1 MTRPARTV
9 RSTRAKTSTHTAG
22 VARAIHAEDAQRST
36 RFARSRANADAAR
49 GTRTRDA
56 AHGAREEAA
65 GEPAR
70 AARPR
75 ERNGRPSGL
84 DALFQPRSVAVIGAS
99 RRPGTIGYEVLHNL
113 ITGGFVGKVF
123 PVNPKADVLHSI
135 KCHRSVTAIEDPVD
149 LAVVIVPK
157 ELVPAAIEQC
167 AKKRVGAVIVITA
180 GFKETGVDGAQAEA
194 RILRAARRVG
204 MRLVGP
210 NCMGIQNA
218 NHDVRLNA
226 TFGRTFPKPGPV
238 AFVSQSGA
246 MGEALLAHADQIN
259 LGVSMFVSM
268 GNRADVSANDLL
280 EYWGEDP
287 AIRCVL
293 LYLESFGNPRN
304 FVPTARRIS
313 REKAIVTV
321 KAGRSRAGALAASSH
336 TGALAGADV
345 AADALLKD
353 CGVQRVDSVE
363 ELFDVGLALSKLG
376 LPEGNRVAVLTNAG
390 GPAILATDALVR
402 WGLEMAPIEETT
414 RASLREIL
422 VPEAS
427 VRNPIDMVAG
437 ATAENY
443 RRSLE
448 LLLADPTVD
457 MVLVIFVPP
466 ITHDPILVARTVFDV
481 AKGSKKPVVGCFM
494 SRDEVM
500 RAIAKETQ
508 RAQQDWVPIYLY
520 PESAVRALAALDE
533 RRRILER
540 PEGRVK
546 RRRVDADELR
556 AILRPGWLGVEA
568 RRALSAAYGLE
579 VVPGGLARSQSE
591 AVAIAK
597 RVGYPVVMKMSVPD
611 VTHKSDVGGVLL
623 DLADEAAVRKA
634 FERLMSSKAEGVN
647 VQKMLK
653 GGHEVVVGFHAD
665 PQYGPILMFGLG
677 GVYVEVLKDVSFA
690 LCPVSDVRAQELV
703 REIKGWP
710 ILAGIRGRAGI
721 DERALVEAIQRISQ
735 IAIDLPEIQELEI
748 NPLIVS
754 PHGACAVDMR
764 ARVS

>member
-1 MTRPARTV
+1 MASSTRPT
-9 RSTRAKTSTHTAG
+9 
-22 VARAIHAEDAQRST
+22 
-36 RFARSRANADAAR
+36 
-49 GTRTRDA
+49 
-56 AHGAREEAA
+56 
-65 GEPAR
+65 
-70 AARPR
+70 
-75 ERNGRPSGL
+75 GL
-84 DALFQPRSVAVIGAS
+84 DALFRPRSVAVIGAS
-99 RRPGTIGYEVLHNL
+99 RRPGSIGYEILHNL

-135 KCHRSVTAIEDPVD
+135 KCHRTVTAITDPVD
-149 LAVVIVPK
+149 LAVVVVPK
-157 ELVPAAIEQC
+157 DGVPAAIEQC

-180 GFKETGVDGAQAEA
+180 GFKETGVVGAQAEA
-194 RILRAARRVG
+194 RILRTARRVG

-218 NHDVRLNA
+218 QSDVRLNA
-226 TFGRTFPKPGPV
+226 TFGRSFPKPGPV

-246 MGEALLAHADQIN
+246 MGEALLAQADQIN

-280 EYWGEDP
+280 EYWGKDP

-313 REKAIVTV
+313 RKIALVTV

-363 ELFDVGLALSKLG
+363 ELFDVGLALSKLP
-376 LPEGNRVAVLTNAG
+376 LPKGRRVAVLTNAG

-402 WGLEMAPIEETT
+402 WGLEMAPLEETT
-414 RASLREIL
+414 RAALREIL

-427 VRNPIDMVAG
+427 VQNPIDMVAG

-443 RRSLE
+443 RRSLQ
-448 LLLADPTVD
+448 LLLRDPTVD
-457 MVLVIFVPP
+457 MVLVTFVPP
-466 ITHDPILVARTVFDV
+466 ITHDPVLVARTVFEV

-500 RAIAKETQ
+500 RSISREAE
-508 RAQQDWVPIYLY
+508 QDWVPVYLY

-546 RRRVDADELR
+546 RRRVDKEELR
-556 AILRPGWLGVEA
+556 ALLKPGWLGVEA
-568 RRALSAAYGLE
+568 RRALSAAYGLD
-579 VVPGGLARSQSE
+579 VVPGGLARSQNE

-623 DLADEAAVRKA
+623 DLGDEAAVRKA
-634 FERLMSSKAEGVN
+634 FVRLMSSEAEGVN

-690 LCPVSDVRAQELV
+690 LCPVSEVRAKELV

-710 ILAGIRGRAGI
+710 ILAGVRGRAGI

-735 IAIDLPEIQELEI
+735 IAIDLPEIQELEL

-754 PHGACAVDMR
+754 PNGACAVDMR
-764 ARVS
+764 ARVV